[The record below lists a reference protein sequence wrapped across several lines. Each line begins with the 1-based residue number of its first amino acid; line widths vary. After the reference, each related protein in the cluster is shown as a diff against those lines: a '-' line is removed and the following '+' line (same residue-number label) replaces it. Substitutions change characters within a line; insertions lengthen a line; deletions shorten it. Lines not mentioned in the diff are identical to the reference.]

1 MRRFL
6 IIAFLFGI
14 ITMALSAGRAAAQ
27 DFSVFSDF
35 QADTPGSPPA
45 TGGADQPTGI
55 IGINV
60 QVQSSACGIAT
71 QPVQASDVDCSASEF
86 YFGGIYYDLPAPVT
100 DDVLRI
106 EATVAINQLTNG
118 VFFDTST
125 DYYGSAVARLILKDN
140 GNIVDQF
147 GVVLSS
153 YVANTP
159 MRFRADI
166 DMVSKTWACTIDDEL
181 NGFEDDPVTSGLAF
195 VNDPGTISQ
204 VGTVWF
210 DLFGSFNK
218 FTCTPPRAIA
228 FDDLLMFTP
237 APLFADG
244 FETSNTLNWSSTTP

>member
-6 IIAFLFGI
+6 AVVFLFGI
-14 ITMALSAGRAAAQ
+14 ITRALYPGTAAAQ
-27 DFSVFSDF
+27 EFSVFSDF
-35 QADTPGSPPA
+35 QSDTPGSPPV
-45 TGGADQPTGI
+45 TGGPSQPTGI
-55 IGINV
+55 IGSNV
-60 QVQSSACGIAT
+60 LVQASACGIAT
-71 QPVQASDVDCSASEF
+71 QPLEAADVDCSASEF
-86 YFGGIYYDLPAPVT
+86 YFGGIYFDLPAPVT
-100 DDVLRI
+100 NDVLRV

-125 DYYGSAVARLILKDN
+125 DYNGSAVARLIFKDT

-147 GVVLSS
+147 GVVLST
-153 YVANTP
+153 YAANTP

-181 NGFEDDPVTSGLAF
+181 NGFEDDPVTSGLGF
-195 VNDPGTISQ
+195 VNDPGTITQ

-218 FTCTPPRAIA
+218 FTCTPPRKIA

-237 APLFADG
+237 APFFADG
-244 FETSNTLNWSSTTP
+244 FETSDTSRWSSTVP